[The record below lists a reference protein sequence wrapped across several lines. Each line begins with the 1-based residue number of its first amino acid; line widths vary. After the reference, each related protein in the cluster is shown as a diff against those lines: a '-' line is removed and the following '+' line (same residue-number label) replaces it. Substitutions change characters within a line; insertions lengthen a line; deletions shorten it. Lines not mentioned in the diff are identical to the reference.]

1 MTDKMFKIHFHGITA
16 FSGEDAKD
24 VISNFL
30 AQAETVS
37 EYFIIDD
44 VKEMEK
50 VYSVKIEAGTAVE
63 IITDEVPE

>member
-24 VISNFL
+24 AISNFL